1 MGRMTVAE
9 KDLTP
14 MPLHSDSP
22 ELSALAA
29 SEDIRS
35 DITHLIDIFTDGI
48 IFLDRDWRITYANES
63 ARKISR
69 IKPEYINGAS
79 HWELYP
85 AAVGTLQEHIYRRS
99 MRERISLNHEFY
111 YPPFDIWIALRTFP
125 ISAGIAVHL
134 RDISRLKRAEATRDE
149 SARQLDQ
156 VFEATTDAVVTLD
169 RGYNF
174 TFVNRRAAELLAPW
188 GDLFGKNL
196 WTSFPGVVYD
206 DSPYVRVY
214 RRAMEERIPGRF
226 EAYYPEPLKVWLTV
240 EARPADEDGIIIFF
254 RDITP
259 QRNAA
264 EELRRKS
271 EESERQAAE
280 IEAVYRTAP
289 IGLALFDPVEF
300 RYLRLNDRQ
309 AAFFGL
315 KPEQV
320 VGKTLTEMAPI
331 PGLRDLFEQVRDGVP
346 VVNYPL
352 EGELISHPGEHRYW
366 TVNYLPVRG
375 PDGKVR
381 AISAASLEITQ
392 QKKAEKALIQSEKLA
407 AVGRLA
413 SSISHEIN
421 NPLESVTNLLYL
433 IAMEPDLSPGVR
445 AYVNLTQAEIARVSQ
460 IATQTLRFHRQSA
473 RPTEVTAEQ
482 LVRPVLNLYQGR
494 LMNSRIDLRTQ
505 FSDSTAVTCQENEIR
520 QVLSNV
526 IGNAIDAMRKGG
538 LVLLRSHRAVD
549 AATGREGVRITIA
562 DSGQGMSP
570 STQARIFEPFFTT
583 KDINGTGL
591 GLWIS
596 AEIMA
601 RHHGRMSVRSSQH
614 ERFHGTVFSLFLPA
628 GPQSPAVAS

>member
-1 MGRMTVAE
+1 MAFE
-9 KDLTP
+9 
-14 MPLHSDSP
+14 SDRSQ
-22 ELSALAA
+22 LSALAA
-29 SEDIRS
+29 SEEIRS
-35 DITHLIDIFTDGI
+35 DIMHLIDAFTDGV
-48 IFLDRDWRITYANES
+48 IFLDRDWRIAYANES
-63 ARKISR
+63 ARRISR
-69 IKPEYINGAS
+69 IRPEDINGAS

-85 AAVGTLQEHIYRRS
+85 ATVGTLQERIYRRS
-99 MRERISLNHEFY
+99 MNERISLNHEFY
-111 YPPFDIWIALRTFP
+111 YPPFDLWIAMRTFP
-125 ISAGIAVHL
+125 VSAGIAVHY

-174 TFVNRRAAELLAPW
+174 TFLNRRAQELLSPW
-188 GDLFGKNL
+188 GELLGKNL
-196 WTSFPGVVYD
+196 WTSFPGVTYE
-206 DSPYVRVY
+206 DSPYIRTY
-214 RRAMEERIPGRF
+214 RRAMEERRAGSF

-240 EARPADEDGIIIFF
+240 EARPADDDGIIIFF
-254 RDITP
+254 RDVTD
-259 QRNAA
+259 QRRAG

-271 EESERQAAE
+271 EEAERQAAE
-280 IEAVYRTAP
+280 IEAVYQTAP
-289 IGLALFDPVEF
+289 IGLALFDTIDF
-300 RYLRLNDRQ
+300 RYLRLNNRQ

-315 KPEQV
+315 KPDQV
-320 VGKTLTEMAPI
+320 VGRTVTEMAPI
-331 PGLRDLFEQVRDGVP
+331 PGLRELFEQVRGGAP
-346 VVNYPL
+346 IVNYPL

-366 TVNYLPVRG
+366 TVNYSPVRG
-375 PDGKVR
+375 PDGTVR

-433 IAMEPDLSPGVR
+433 IASQPDLSPDVR

-460 IATQTLRFHRQSA
+460 IATQTLRFHRQAA

-494 LMNSRIDLRTQ
+494 LMNSGIQVRTQ
-505 FSDSTAVTCQENEIR
+505 FTDSVEVTCLENEIR
-520 QVLSNV
+520 QVLNNL
-526 IGNAIDAMRKGG
+526 IGNAIDAMRTGG
-538 LVLLRSHRAVD
+538 QLLLRSRRAVD
-549 AATGREGVRITIA
+549 AATGREGMRLTIA
-562 DSGQGMSP
+562 DTGQGMSP
-570 STQARIFEPFFTT
+570 ETKARIFEPFFTT

-596 AEIMA
+596 TEIVT
-601 RHHGRMSVRSSQH
+601 RHHGRLTVRSSED

-628 GPQSPAVAS
+628 GPQTPAIKT